1 MSFKRGTNWS
11 RSGLIIVRGS
21 WAKAWSYVSLQARE
35 LFPSAQLF
43 SRCWICHP
51 TSVKEMMTAMG
62 DHAPGRKAMDEAL
75 HCANQ
80 RREGHQA

>member
-1 MSFKRGTNWS
+1 MAGATAQTPFPYGEEVNLSITPKGVEILGTVS
-11 RSGLIIVRGS
+11 DMAGELIGEH
-21 WAKAWSYVSLQARE
+21 LGND
-35 LFPSAQLF
+35 
-43 SRCWICHP
+43 P